1 MRLLLLLLLAVPCS
15 VSAQVKPDRLD
26 IVHLEGGSVLKG
38 RILEWSGDSLTIR
51 LTNGQDLRIS
61 THTVVRTEQ
70 KADPGTLRIR
80 NESKGSTYAT
90 GGLGL
95 AINSQRVALMLDAS
109 AGYRF
114 DPRLALGIGAAIN
127 QYGFTGEVFYPL
139 FLEWRARWSEKALT
153 PYTMLRAGISPVS
166 WNGQNSFSGQ
176 LETRDYRTPVFA
188 QLALG
193 WRLWQGERAHLA
205 GELGYIHQ
213 KADYLYS
220 LVTFNN
226 DTQEG
231 EVSRTFRHFSF
242 RVSVGF

>member
-1 MRLLLLLLLAVPCS
+1 MRLLLFLLLSFPWS
-15 VSAQVKPDRLD
+15 VLAQVKSDRMD

-38 RILEWSGDSLTIR
+38 HILEWSGDSLTIR
-51 LTNGQDLRIS
+51 LTNGQDLRLS

-70 KADPGTLRIR
+70 KADPGTIRIK

-114 DPRLALGIGAAIN
+114 NPRLALGIGAAIT
-127 QYGFTGEVFYPL
+127 QYGFNGEVFYPL
-139 FLEWRARWSEKALT
+139 FLEWRARWSDKALT
-153 PYTMLRAGISPVS
+153 PYTVLRGGVSPVS
-166 WNGQNSFSGQ
+166 WNNGNSFNGQ
-176 LETRDYRTPVFA
+176 LESRDYVAPIFA

-205 GELGYIHQ
+205 GEVGYIHQ
-213 KADYLYS
+213 KADYRYTL
-220 LVTFNN
+220 TFFN